1 MSKQARRYQREG
13 RDNAT
18 FPLSHQGRRKRASS
32 GEDHMTYEHSGPS
45 VGAKAP
51 LRAKTDNQARYLNSM
66 EVNDIT
72 FGLGPAGTGKSYVAV
87 AHAADLIRN
96 KVVERIILTRPAVE
110 AGESIGFLPGEADE
124 KFDPYFAPVKQ
135 ILIERLGAGHVEGMM
150 AAGRIIAM
158 PLGFIRGHTFKDALV
173 ILDEAQNTTPLQMKM
188 FLTRIGEGA
197 KMIINGDV
205 KQKDIPGQSGLL
217 DAVKRLDGLKG
228 IGVITFSR
236 DDIVRHGLVR
246 EIVERYECDDEEGE
260 AARLPDFITRVRR
273 GD

>member
-1 MSKQARRYQREG
+1 MSKQARRFQREG
-13 RDNAT
+13 RET
-18 FPLSHQGRRKRASS
+18 TSFPLSHQGRRKRASTS
-32 GEDHMTYEHSGPS
+32 RDDHMPFEHSGPS
-45 VGAKAP
+45 TGSKAP

-96 KVVERIILTRPAVE
+96 KVVEKIILTRPAIE
-110 AGESIGFLPGEADE
+110 AGESIGYLPGEAEE

-150 AAGRIIAM
+150 AAGRIVAM
-158 PLGFIRGHTFKDALV
+158 PLGFIRGHTFKDAFV

-197 KMIINGDV
+197 KMVINGDT
-205 KQKDIPGQSGLL
+205 KQKDISGFSGLR

-228 IGVITFSR
+228 VGVITFTR

-246 EIVERYECDDEEGE
+246 EIVERYECDDEDDG
-260 AARLPDFITRVRR
+260 AGRLPKFITGV
-273 GD
+273 